1 MHWFAQQR
9 LRLRLQLQ
17 SVFEGGPAG
26 RKRAALLFLLWV
38 APVSTVVA
46 TVLSDTDKAV
56 LALRLVVLAVLIS
69 WLMVRKALHT
79 VEWALLLALLAAVNV
94 TTQLS
99 AGAPHSG
106 VLALNG
112 LGVFAM
118 VCIAFDTSLVVIAA
132 ALFMAG
138 YTIVQFRFY
147 PWDDAAAATV
157 MYLVVLG
164 VVAVVVHGTA
174 LYLRDSLR
182 RVGELNREMGRTA
195 ERERSRIAGELH
207 DDTIQV
213 LTAAGLRLDAL
224 AHALERGGGE
234 GDARS
239 AAEIGDI
246 VREAVERT
254 RRLSF
259 DLYPPQ
265 LDQGGL
271 GPALTALA
279 TQLEAQ
285 TTIDVTV
292 SANHARLPP
301 DVERLAYRT
310 IKELVTNAGKHSGA
324 TRVTVAV
331 SCDDARVT
339 GLVEDDGR
347 GFDAAAIDDAR
358 RGFHIGLTTAADRV
372 RLAGGRLD
380 VSSAPDR
387 GTSATFTLPIAGN
400 GYG

>member
-46 TVLSDTDKAV
+46 AVLSDTDAAV
-56 LALRLVVLAVLIS
+56 LSLRLLVLAFVIA
-69 WLMVRKALHT
+69 WLMLRKTFHT
-79 VEWALLLALLAAVNV
+79 AEWALLLTLLAVVNV
-94 TTQLS
+94 TAQLS
-99 AGAPHSG
+99 AGTPHNG
-106 VLALNG
+106 VLAING

-118 VCIAFDTSLVVIAA
+118 VCIAFDTTLVLVAA

-138 YTIVQFRFY
+138 YTIVQFHFY
-147 PWDDAAAATV
+147 PWEDAAAATV

-207 DDTIQV
+207 DDTVQV

-224 AHALERGGGE
+224 AHALERGGSE
-234 GDARS
+234 VDARS

-271 GPALTALA
+271 VPALTALA
-279 TQLEAQ
+279 AQLESQ
-285 TTIDVTV
+285 TTINVTV
-292 SANHARLPP
+292 SAQHHDRLPP

-347 GFDAAAIDDAR
+347 GFDAAAVDDAR
-358 RGFHIGLTTAADRV
+358 KGFHIGLTTAADRI

-387 GTSATFTLPIAGN
+387 GTSARFTLPIAGN
-400 GYG
+400 G

>member
-9 LRLRLQLQ
+9 RQLRRQLQ
-17 SVFEGGPAG
+17 AVFEGGPAG
-26 RKRAALLFLLWV
+26 QKRAALLFLVWV
-38 APVSTVVA
+38 APVSTLVA
-46 TVLSDTDKAV
+46 AVLSDKDRVATLTIRVVV
-56 LALRLVVLAVLIS
+56 LALVIGWLLVRKTFHTGEWVVLLG
-69 WLMVRKALHT
+69 
-79 VEWALLLALLAAVNV
+79 LLAAVNV
-94 TTQLS
+94 VAQLS

-118 VCIAFDTSLVVIAA
+118 VCIAFDTSPVN
-132 ALFMAG
+132 
-138 YTIVQFRFY
+138 
-147 PWDDAAAATV
+147 DATAATV

-174 LYLRDSLR
+174 LYLRESLR
-182 RVGELNREMGRTA
+182 RVGDLNREMSRIA

-213 LTAAGLRLDAL
+213 LTAAGLGLDAL
-224 AHALERGGGE
+224 TQRLERGGGE
-234 GDARS
+234 DAARS

-246 VREAVERT
+246 VRGAVDRT

-265 LDQGGL
+265 LGQGGL
-271 GPALTALA
+271 VPALTALA
-279 TQLEAQ
+279 AQLESQ
-285 TTIDVTV
+285 TSINVTV
-292 SANHARLPP
+292 SAHHDRLPP
-301 DVERLAYRT
+301 DVERLTYRT

-331 SCDDARVT
+331 SCDDAHVT
-339 GLVEDDGR
+339 GVVEDDGR
-347 GFDAAAIDDAR
+347 GFDAAAVEDAR
-358 RGFHIGLTTAADRV
+358 KGYHIGLTTAADRV
-372 RLAGGRLD
+372 RLAGGRLE

-387 GTSATFTLPIAGN
+387 GTSARFTLPIAGS
-400 GYG
+400 G

>member
-9 LRLRLQLQ
+9 RQLRRQLQ
-17 SVFEGGPAG
+17 AVFEGGPAG
-26 RKRAALLFLLWV
+26 QKRAALLFLVWV
-38 APVSTVVA
+38 APVSTVVTA
-46 TVLSDTDKAV
+46 VLSDNDRVATLTIRVAALAV
-56 LALRLVVLAVLIS
+56 VIGWLLVRKTIYTGEWVVLLG
-69 WLMVRKALHT
+69 
-79 VEWALLLALLAAVNV
+79 LLAAVNV
-94 TTQLS
+94 IAQLG

-118 VCIAFDTSLVVIAA
+118 VCIAFDTSLVVVAA
-132 ALFMAG
+132 VLFITG
-138 YTIVQFRFY
+138 YTIVQFHFY
-147 PWDDAAAATV
+147 PVDDATAATV

-174 LYLRDSLR
+174 LYLRESLR
-182 RVGELNREMGRTA
+182 RVGDLNREMSRIA

-213 LTAAGLRLDAL
+213 LTAAGLGLDAL
-224 AHALERGGGE
+224 AQKLERGGGE
-234 GDARS
+234 GAARS

-246 VREAVERT
+246 VRGAVDRT

-265 LDQGGL
+265 LGQGGL
-271 GPALTALA
+271 VPALTALA
-279 TQLEAQ
+279 AQLESQ
-285 TTIDVTV
+285 TSINVTV
-292 SANHARLPP
+292 SAHQDRLPP
-301 DVERLAYRT
+301 DVERLTYRT

-331 SCDDARVT
+331 SCDDAHVT
-339 GLVEDDGR
+339 GVVEDDGR
-347 GFDAAAIDDAR
+347 GFDAAAVEDAR
-358 RGFHIGLTTAADRV
+358 KGFHIGLTTAADRV
-372 RLAGGRLD
+372 RLAGGRLE

-387 GTSATFTLPIAGN
+387 GTSARFTLPIAGS
-400 GYG
+400 G